1 MGMMKEFRDFAV
13 RGNVVD
19 MAVGVVIGGAF
30 GKIISSLVENI
41 IMPPI
46 GMIMGGV
53 DFSNRFINLGKTP
66 VATLA
71 EAKEMNVPVI
81 AYGQFLNTI
90 IDFLIIAF
98 VIFLVVRQMNRAF
111 PKEEAAPRAPVSSA
125 KNPLPMMRPAVHT
138 AQLFLMKQS
147 NFFTGCLLC
156 FCGEGFL
163 PSFLDPVSITNY
175 NKKICERGGIGR
187 RTGFRILRLAH
198 KGSSPFARTI
208 FHQSKD
214 RRIFLLQ

>member
-53 DFSNRFINLGKTP
+53 DFSNRF
-66 VATLA
+66 TLA

-81 AYGQFLNTI
+81 AYGQFFNTI

-98 VIFLVVRQMNRAF
+98 VIFLVIRQMNRAF
-111 PKEEAAPRAPVSSA
+111 PKEEAAP
-125 KNPLPMMRPAVHT
+125 
-138 AQLFLMKQS
+138 
-147 NFFTGCLLC
+147 
-156 FCGEGFL
+156 
-163 PSFLDPVSITNY
+163 
-175 NKKICERGGIGR
+175 
-187 RTGFRILRLAH
+187 
-198 KGSSPFARTI
+198 ARTCQFCKEPI
-208 FHQSKD
+208 ADDATRCPHCTAVLDETK
-214 RRIFLLQ
+214 